1 MMKLVIGNK
10 LYSSWSM
17 RPWLVMRAFGIPFEE
32 LLVPFGQAATDPA
45 WKAQIAAYTPAGKV
59 PALVDGSITLWETL
73 AIIEY
78 LAESHPDLPIWPRD
92 KMARAMARAIANE
105 MHAGFQALRGAC
117 MMNLGKRF
125 ASRDRGEAVSG
136 DVARIV
142 ALWKEARECY
152 GAAGPFLFGS
162 FSAADAMYAPVTARL
177 RGYSIKVD
185 RMSEA
190 YIDAVQAHPAYQ
202 QWRKEALAEP
212 WIIASD
218 EVDEP
223 VLENYRKA
231 G

>member
-17 RPWLVMRAFGIPFEE
+17 RPWLVLHAFNLPFEE
-32 LLVPFGQAATDPA
+32 ILVPFGQTSSDPA
-45 WKAQIAAYTPAGKV
+45 WKAKIAAYTPAGKV
-59 PALVDGSITLWETL
+59 PALVDGDLKIWETL

-78 LAESHPDLPIWPRD
+78 LAESNPDLPIWPRD
-92 KMARAMARAIANE
+92 KAARAMARAIANE

-125 ASRDRGEAVSG
+125 ASRDRGEAVAR
-136 DVARIV
+136 DVARI
-142 ALWKEARECY
+142 AAIWKEARERH
-152 GAAGPFLFGS
+152 GAAGPFLFGH
-162 FSAADAMYAPVTARL
+162 FSAADAMFAPVTARL

-185 RMSEA
+185 RISEA
-190 YIDAVQAHPAYQ
+190 YIDAVQAHPAYL

-218 EVDEP
+218 EVNEP
-223 VLENYRKA
+223 VLEDYRKA
-231 G
+231 T